1 MDKRFIISFILI
13 GLFVTGLCFAGV
25 NDDRTVDDD
34 LGVSALSP
42 KSKPKKHYWSFM
54 AQNDNY
60 CYRRSVSKEDRENG
74 IVSNTML
81 CFYYR
86 GNINNTY
93 TFFLTQGQS
102 VISLTCHEPCNYMQ
116 NNNANG
122 VEAIP
127 VDKGSVLWGLVQDAR
142 NGALVVPY
150 SRWNSPDTVREIQNS
165 EEDSKLPPKFV
176 EIGTF
181 TANLMHEEGDRY
193 LQVGISLKLS
203 KPELEEKVKAVTPEI
218 NNIINILLQSKYP
231 SQLSTVAGKQKLASE
246 IKEQIEFVLG
256 LRKSAPA
263 IHSVPPD
270 SEAAASAT
278 PAASTA
284 TVPGKKGIAA
294 VLFTSFIIQ

>member
-1 MDKRFIISFILI
+1 MSKPAKPAETADQP
-13 GLFVTGLCFAGV
+13 
-25 NDDRTVDDD
+25 
-34 LGVSALSP
+34 P
-42 KSKPKKHYWSFM
+42 KSKK
-54 AQNDNY
+54 
-60 CYRRSVSKEDRENG
+60 
-74 IVSNTML
+74 ML
-81 CFYYR
+81 
-86 GNINNTY
+86 I
-93 TFFLTQGQS
+93 
-102 VISLTCHEPCNYMQ
+102 I
-116 NNNANG
+116 
-122 VEAIP
+122 II
-127 VDKGSVLWGLVQDAR
+127 
-142 NGALVVPY
+142 ALVVLLAGGGAAAYFLLMKPAH
-150 SRWNSPDTVREIQNS
+150 PEKHDKTAETEDAGS

-218 NNIINILLQSKYP
+218 QNVINILLQSKYP

-263 IHSVPPD
+263 IHSIPPD

-284 TVPGKKGIAA
+284 SEPGKKGIAA